1 MVAVW
6 PGRGSAAVAGSG
18 GALSAALTEV
28 VVLAPSVAA
37 GAAVNGGDSDGST
50 RDGGTTIGTG
60 AASGATATLAIA
72 VGVSRLFD
80 EAGRLMYQSTKPP
93 CRTVSVSS
101 TQTTE
106 TSMPAGSGSQRWR
119 GGDVCRVGAA
129 GAVVVGMTSS
139 ASTGEALL
147 LVESKAVA
155 GVRMPENLPA
165 QPRQ

>member
-6 PGRGSAAVAGSG
+6 PGRGSAAGAGSG

-28 VVLAPSVAA
+28 VGLAPSVAA
-37 GAAVNGGDSDGST
+37 GAAAAGGDGST
-50 RDGGTTIGTG
+50 LDGGTTIGTG
-60 AASGATATLAIA
+60 AVSGATATLAIA
-72 VGVSRLFD
+72 VGVSTLFD

-101 TQTTE
+101 TQSTE

-119 GGDVCRVGAA
+119 GGDVRRVGAA